1 MIVIDASAVLDFLL
15 RTPRG
20 IQVERRLLEGPEHLN
35 APHLI
40 DLETTQVLRRYTMSG
55 EITETR
61 AHEALMDF
69 IDFPIERYPH
79 EPFLSRIWELRHNLT
94 CYDAAY
100 VSLAESLE
108 ATLITSDRRLSAAPL
123 PGLRIEVIGG

>member
-20 IQVERRLLEGPEHLN
+20 IQVERHLLEEPEPLN

-40 DLETTQVLRRYTMSG
+40 DLETAQVLRRYTMTG
-55 EITETR
+55 KITQTR

-69 IDFPIERYPH
+69 IDLPIERYPH
-79 EPFLSRIWELRHNLT
+79 EPFLFRIWELRHTLT

-100 VSLAESLE
+100 VVLAECLQ
-108 ATLITSDRRLSAAPL
+108 ATLITSDQRLSAAPV
-123 PGLRIEVIGG
+123 PGLKIEVIGG